1 MEYGWK
7 EVPDIYF
14 TTSDGI
20 LIGKNDVIKYYEEYY
35 DGIGWQIQTI
45 SPLID
50 VDFFETLLSTTSF
63 EAYVGSQM
71 KRKTDGKTVK
81 IWYAYYGG
89 EIDNVLRQV
98 GADAEPCEFIDKY
111 RFKVREYITEKDL
124 PESVKE
130 ELK

>member
-14 TTSDGI
+14 TTNDGI
-20 LIGKNDVIKYYEEYY
+20 LIGKNDVIKYYQENY

-71 KRKTDGKTVK
+71 KRRTDGKIVK
-81 IWYAYYGG
+81 VWYAYYGG
-89 EIDNVLRQV
+89 EIYNAFRRV
-98 GADAEPCEFIDKY
+98 GADAEPCEFIDEY
-111 RFKVREYITEKDL
+111 RFKVREYISEKDL
-124 PESVKE
+124 PESIKE